1 MGFLSRFL
9 DVFRSNVNNA
19 LDRAE
24 DPEKMIKLMVLEME
38 ESVEKANHALASAM
52 GTEKRLERQYQDLV
66 KGSEDMENK
75 ALTALRA
82 NNEHLAKV
90 ALTKK
95 GQLDTQATQYRQMH
109 ENAVATTRQLKDQ
122 IQQLKSKLQDARMKE
137 ATLIARSKN
146 AKAQAEMAKQLGS
159 IGNHSFAKFD
169 KYEEKILKLEADA
182 QALTELSAAESTRDV
197 DYQFKQLEQNTKVDD
212 ELARLKA
219 LLNK

>member
-1 MGFLSRFL
+1 
-9 DVFRSNVNNA
+9 
-19 LDRAE
+19 
-24 DPEKMIKLMVLEME
+24 
-38 ESVEKANHALASAM
+38 
-52 GTEKRLERQYQDLV
+52 
-66 KGSEDMENK
+66 
-75 ALTALRA
+75 
-82 NNEHLAKV
+82 
-90 ALTKK
+90 
-95 GQLDTQATQYRQMH
+95 
-109 ENAVATTRQLKDQ
+109 
-122 IQQLKSKLQDARMKE
+122 MKE